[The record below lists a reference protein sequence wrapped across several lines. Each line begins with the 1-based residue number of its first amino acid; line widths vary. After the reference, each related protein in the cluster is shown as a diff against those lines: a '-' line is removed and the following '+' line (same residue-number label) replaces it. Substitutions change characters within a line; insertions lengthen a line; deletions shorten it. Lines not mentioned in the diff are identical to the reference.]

1 MSRLVQQMNN
11 VQSCCMKAGIAHQ
24 FNFPRISSVLEAIV
38 GRAFLPRGTGI
49 VTRCPLCLTLH
60 PCPVDEAEY
69 GVFEHK
75 GDQRWLDFDAIL
87 DEIAARTKVL
97 APKDGEVV
105 HNAIVLELYMHGA
118 VELSLVDLPGRV
130 RVATDD
136 QRKDLPQH
144 IDELVRDFIKQS
156 NTIILAALE
165 IANEEDK
172 DKLRTVGVITKVD
185 KVEKPETIV
194 SILKMDKNWLKLGY
208 FALKCRGVDASVT
221 VAQSREEEVEFFTKT
236 RAFAPVMSK
245 CGVANLSKF
254 LSGIL
259 QKHFEKE
266 LPQLLITVENSLA
279 SIRQDLRSLGMT
291 QSMFKGRLTK
301 EKAGQLFENVVID
314 LCSRLKQ
321 SIAGGLSQQSSHHA
335 GLVSTGKQLSSGAK
349 VRLLNHVQF
358 PDTLKKVRVRQPAE
372 VELSQAAGSYPPDK
386 AILPFIR
393 ENIKQ
398 LRDPVVDLAASTAKI
413 LKESFLQEIER
424 WNYLDRFVLHVNDRF
439 TRFLGKLTQNAE
451 AQLEQM
457 IRWEEQLVDLSSP
470 DMKLVSSMMRV
481 HRDRKLN
488 TDGKAQLTNELKRK
502 QSIIKGAQNWE
513 TVLRESLMDLVENFP
528 ELLPVIGGLQKFL
541 AGVYE
546 DGHVDQDLVD
556 LAIHI
561 PYVLDTTLRKNE
573 GIRTTTETE
582 SGEEE
587 EEVDP
592 EAEDIKNMLDHNDRD
607 YLRLVIDAYVEAVRD
622 RLVTIAPKLIT
633 LYLTG
638 PLLQDSDGLREV
650 LREMLT
656 DGCDGVA
663 VEDVMGVNA
672 QSRQR
677 WEDLTAMEKTLSEVT
692 RSRFSAPY
700 TYEHI
705 SMSTTYIPYI
715 AYLMF
720 YPMLSCINDEGYP
733 SFVVTT
739 VSLFRSPL
747 GAEQEECGIH
757 IYVRLCGAC
766 MEWNGMECDCYVL
779 NIYAIL
785 VLSFPKIQYILT
797 KLFIYL
803 LHICILYMY
812 MHINIQECCS
822 GMVAIVV
829 CLVKHNARDPIFR
842 CFFLLLLLLFVC
854 LISYGKYKT
863 MLAPKFRF
871 HFYHSWFVLFVVGLL
886 GNYNY
891 IPYIFNWD
899 FADSSRSSIYK
910 RDNRRRFVLLVEL
923 EMYARLVVVRPYAA
937 TRTTYLSL
945 VSRSSSTSSLHS
957 APYRVPLRPYSGS
970 GTIIS
975 AVTGHTPPARPGPV
989 STPGA
994 TFGGVDYSDRRR
1006 EEAEKA
1012 LERQRTVQ
1020 RATDAQRSGVEPLP
1034 DGCGETPVSEG
1045 ERWWPKEHGGRTNW
1059 SGSMSHSMLDADRKR
1074 LDGMWVPEVTAPP
1087 RPEAPEAISYA
1098 TDQFFNLPDLHMV
1111 DETLDTTRRFVPP
1124 PSFDPALDDV
1134 DDDGNFTDGQV
1145 MLDIQKALEE
1155 DKRRLEAFGN
1165 PLTAEDQVDHLLAP
1179 QREGD
1184 ENVQQRS
1191 EFNGFAHWGLLHGA
1205 HMVVEE
1211 NQEFKRAHE
1220 FVNRYLRDID
1230 LFCKWLE
1237 HPKVRQ
1243 HIEKKFGID
1252 MHAKYDKLMAIT
1264 MAMYTRS
1271 KIQVYEDD
1279 PAGALKSLTACVNLI
1294 SEGADMKNP
1303 RHRKALGAVLVARG
1317 MVYCKLKSFERS
1329 EDDLTRALAFVKA
1342 ERSATLFQLRAEAR
1356 EALGRVAEAR
1366 DDEMRAA
1373 EIWEQ
1378 AEVIH
1383 PGLDGAPR
1391 KFVL

>member
-1 MSRLVQQMNN
+1 MRTKPNHTRKEREREVLTVVTATTTRRTTGLAQLVSPPQWFLGLEHAGRGPHFIRWLLLGSSSSFCVPYAPSVRCLLSFALFDSSIIHIIYFIVCILYSRRSNERGGCPASPAGPPSPPFIRPSQQDRGNTSLMMSRLVQQMNN

-24 FNFPRISSVLEAIV
+24 FNFPRIVVVGGQSAGKSSVLEAIV

-156 NTIILAALE
+156 NTIILAVSPGTEDMANSQALE

-221 VAQSREEEVEFFTKT
+221 VAQSREEEVD
-236 RAFAPVMSK
+236 K

-335 GLVSTGKQLSSGAK
+335 GLVSTGRQLSSGAK

-358 PDTLKKVRVRQPAE
+358 PNTLKKVRVRQPAK

-457 IRWEEQLVDLSSP
+457 ICWEEQLVDLSSP

-502 QSIIKGAQNWE
+502 QSIIKGAQNRE

-528 ELLPVIGGLQKFL
+528 ELLPVIGGLHKFL

-561 PYVLDTTLRKNE
+561 PYVLDTTLRKKE

-582 SGEEE
+582 SGEKE

-607 YLRLVIDAYVEAVRD
+607 YLRLVIDAYVEAVRG

-677 WEDLTAMEKTLSEVT
+677 WEDLTAMEKTLSEVRKT
-692 RSRFSAPY
+692 
-700 TYEHI
+700 I
-705 SMSTTYIPYI
+705 KN
-715 AYLMF
+715 
-720 YPMLSCINDEGYP
+720 MLY
-733 SFVVTT
+733 
-739 VSLFRSPL
+739 
-747 GAEQEECGIH
+747 
-757 IYVRLCGAC
+757 
-766 MEWNGMECDCYVL
+766 
-779 NIYAIL
+779 
-785 VLSFPKIQYILT
+785 
-797 KLFIYL
+797 
-803 LHICILYMY
+803 
-812 MHINIQECCS
+812 
-822 GMVAIVV
+822 
-829 CLVKHNARDPIFR
+829 
-842 CFFLLLLLLFVC
+842 
-854 LISYGKYKT
+854 
-863 MLAPKFRF
+863 
-871 HFYHSWFVLFVVGLL
+871 
-886 GNYNY
+886 
-891 IPYIFNWD
+891 
-899 FADSSRSSIYK
+899 
-910 RDNRRRFVLLVEL
+910 
-923 EMYARLVVVRPYAA
+923 
-937 TRTTYLSL
+937 
-945 VSRSSSTSSLHS
+945 
-957 APYRVPLRPYSGS
+957 
-970 GTIIS
+970 
-975 AVTGHTPPARPGPV
+975 
-989 STPGA
+989 
-994 TFGGVDYSDRRR
+994 
-1006 EEAEKA
+1006 
-1012 LERQRTVQ
+1012 
-1020 RATDAQRSGVEPLP
+1020 
-1034 DGCGETPVSEG
+1034 
-1045 ERWWPKEHGGRTNW
+1045 
-1059 SGSMSHSMLDADRKR
+1059 
-1074 LDGMWVPEVTAPP
+1074 
-1087 RPEAPEAISYA
+1087 
-1098 TDQFFNLPDLHMV
+1098 
-1111 DETLDTTRRFVPP
+1111 
-1124 PSFDPALDDV
+1124 
-1134 DDDGNFTDGQV
+1134 
-1145 MLDIQKALEE
+1145 
-1155 DKRRLEAFGN
+1155 
-1165 PLTAEDQVDHLLAP
+1165 
-1179 QREGD
+1179 
-1184 ENVQQRS
+1184 
-1191 EFNGFAHWGLLHGA
+1191 
-1205 HMVVEE
+1205 
-1211 NQEFKRAHE
+1211 
-1220 FVNRYLRDID
+1220 
-1230 LFCKWLE
+1230 
-1237 HPKVRQ
+1237 
-1243 HIEKKFGID
+1243 
-1252 MHAKYDKLMAIT
+1252 
-1264 MAMYTRS
+1264 
-1271 KIQVYEDD
+1271 
-1279 PAGALKSLTACVNLI
+1279 
-1294 SEGADMKNP
+1294 
-1303 RHRKALGAVLVARG
+1303 
-1317 MVYCKLKSFERS
+1317 
-1329 EDDLTRALAFVKA
+1329 
-1342 ERSATLFQLRAEAR
+1342 
-1356 EALGRVAEAR
+1356 
-1366 DDEMRAA
+1366 
-1373 EIWEQ
+1373 
-1378 AEVIH
+1378 
-1383 PGLDGAPR
+1383 
-1391 KFVL
+1391 